1 MRVATGLFQY
11 AIYYVTVALH
21 NSIAYKSAETWII
34 FDLELTLTE
43 YHSFIRLFLATLDP
57 IFTYARSPT
66 VVQKFSNAKPSSSID
81 RIKMS
86 TGPRT
91 VKQIVKFTIAAGKAA
106 PQPPVGPK
114 LGQMG
119 VNIMGFC
126 KDFNAATAHYE
137 EGTPLTVKVVAYT
150 DRSASFTLR
159 SPPVSYLLKRAAGVE
174 KGATLKHVYE
184 IAKIKQADR
193 HIKHVPLESLCRS
206 VIGTAGTCGI
216 EVMRELPSPSWA
228 LAIVL

>member
-1 MRVATGLFQY
+1 
-11 AIYYVTVALH
+11 
-21 NSIAYKSAETWII
+21 
-34 FDLELTLTE
+34 LTE
-43 YHSFIRLFLATLDP
+43 YHSFIGLFLATLDP
-57 IFTYARSPT
+57 IFTHARSQT
-66 VVQKFSNAKPSSSID
+66 VIQKFSHATPSSLIE

-174 KGATLKHVYE
+174 KGATNPGSEVVGAVSLKHVYE

-193 HIKHVPLESLCRS
+193 HMKHVPLESLCRS

-216 EVMRELPSPSWA
+216 EVMRELPSPS
-228 LAIVL
+228 